1 MKWQFSE
8 GMLQSKK
15 TQKDL
20 HSQTLGSAS
29 TVVSATIVFE
39 RYTYSC
45 VLAAILAAILDSNI
59 PTLLPLR

>member
-1 MKWQFSE
+1 MMWQFSE